1 MEVAEKVLYVV
12 HMLGLLAILSGW
24 VLAWRSADLRLL
36 VWGARVQLFVGLI
49 LVAVASAADDAPPNL
64 WVALKLLVALG
75 VVGCAEVAAQKKAR
89 SEAYAPLI
97 HAAGALTLANVAIA
111 FLVGH

>member
-12 HMLGLLAILSGW
+12 HMIGLLSILSGW
-24 VLAWRSADLRLL
+24 IVAARNSDLRLM

-49 LVAVASAADDAPPNL
+49 LVAVASGAGDALPNL

-75 VVGCAEVAAQKKAR
+75 VVGCAEVAAQRKAR
-89 SEAYAPLI
+89 SEAYGMLV
-97 HAAGALTLANVAIA
+97 HAAGALTLVNVAIA